1 MHAGSSRLQKGEAQN
16 HGGDLGG
23 EGRPEEALGQG
34 RREDEKAGVL
44 RGEGADW
51 QEDLRKGAFEQKEMI
66 CWRFFPKCDKCGTS
80 LPIVGVEP
88 ATFSKFLQKTA
99 TEKTS

>member
-1 MHAGSSRLQKGEAQN
+1 MHAGESVCFSGVQIRSCIIMLLLSGSSRLQKGKAQN

-44 RGEGADW
+44 RGEGAD
-51 QEDLRKGAFEQKEMI
+51 
-66 CWRFFPKCDKCGTS
+66 
-80 LPIVGVEP
+80 
-88 ATFSKFLQKTA
+88 
-99 TEKTS
+99 